1 MFFFSF
7 GFCNFFIYSFN
18 MTWPHIFICSFHLEF
33 FFLYVYNCHWVID
46 LYLFIKAGSL
56 YHWFIWP
63 SLPSPT
69 SCFIY
74 DHTVNSQNIISYNHT
89 GNTVLFQLGSAA
101 TSYGGRPYS
110 YSLASSWH
118 HIYTLL
124 QVNLSLLYVCIF
136 IHTHETCFLPL
147 QERLQR
153 IPISNLI
160 FQFEIDQGLM
170 DCCELSKVSWNFNV
184 HLYSV
189 RNAFQNLLDIVVEI
203 NEFDG
208 L

>member
-1 MFFFSF
+1 MFFFSI

-101 TSYGGRPYS
+101 TSYVGRPYS

-124 QVNLSLLYVCIF
+124 QVNLSLFYVCIYTYPWNMF
-136 IHTHETCFLPL
+136 SATTRETSTYTHL
-147 QERLQR
+147 QLN
-153 IPISNLI
+153 IS
-160 FQFEIDQGLM
+160 
-170 DCCELSKVSWNFNV
+170 VWNWPG
-184 HLYSV
+184 
-189 RNAFQNLLDIVVEI
+189 
-203 NEFDG
+203 FDG
-208 L
+208 LLWTFKG